1 MSAVYLSRLV
11 FPTHFLSSHT
21 ASRLYLLTFFF
32 NFFYFSFLTFSFF
45 LHLTFLLRC
54 HIFFPLVSSFSILFI
69 FLSFPNTF
77 PSHPLSFFCLLLF
90 SSLLFLP
97 SFLLPFSSLFFS
109 LLSYSFIRPSFLIF
123 SLSSLSLS
131 PQTSKSTELAS
142 VNMFRKKIPDI
153 FFSFFTYDCSFP
165 F

>member
-90 SSLLFLP
+90 SSISSFVSSSFLFSILLP
-97 SFLLPFSSLFFS
+97 SLLLLHSSLFPY
-109 LLSYSFIRPSFLIF
+109 LLSILFIV
-123 SLSSLSLS
+123 
-131 PQTSKSTELAS
+131 LAP
-142 VNMFRKKIPDI
+142 NI
-153 FFSFFTYDCSFP
+153 
-165 F
+165 